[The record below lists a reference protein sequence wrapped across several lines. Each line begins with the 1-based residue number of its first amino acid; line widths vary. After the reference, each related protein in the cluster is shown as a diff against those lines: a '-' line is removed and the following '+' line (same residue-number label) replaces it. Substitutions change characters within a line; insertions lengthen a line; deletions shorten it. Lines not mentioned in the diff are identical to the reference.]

1 MLTANDLSKENSS
14 HHFLTISFPEFDF
27 KWLKRPNIVKLYKG
41 ESLVFTGNIT
51 FKEEDGD
58 ETNGI
63 VDLTNPSGNE
73 KQTVLLD
80 ALALKTFPFNIKLFY
95 GENGKNQIICY
106 IILKVFGFLLM

>member
-1 MLTANDLSKENSS
+1 MLTANDLSKD
-14 HHFLTISFPEFDF
+14 HHFLTIPFPEFDF

-51 FKEEDGD
+51 FKEGDGG

-63 VDLTNPSGNE
+63 IDLTNPSEHE

-106 IILKVFGFLLM
+106 IILKVFGFLLL